1 MIKKSVL
8 LIYCLTFSINAFAYL
23 DPGSFS
29 LLLQG
34 LIAALAG
41 IIGFFSTLRYK
52 IIELIKRLFK
62 WLFRK

>member
-1 MIKKSVL
+1 MLKKSVL

-34 LIAALAG
+34 LIATLAG

-52 IIELIKRLFK
+52 IIELLKRLFK
-62 WLFRK
+62 WPLRK